1 MVILGLYNIW
11 VWYRESREN
20 GQENGNEYLGVLGFW
35 VQGLWFGL
43 RSRLY
48 MLQRFRTK
56 GLQMT
61 FEDQVPSCGGLRHQ
75 TQWSQSQWCVY
86 LTPPYR
92 QIRIHGLQ
100 GNVALKPRLVNQ
112 DRSLFVIIVLSA
124 GAVTLS
130 VQELKYD
137 SLKY

>member
-1 MVILGLYNIW
+1 
-11 VWYRESREN
+11 
-20 GQENGNEYLGVLGFW
+20 
-35 VQGLWFGL
+35 
-43 RSRLY
+43 
-48 MLQRFRTK
+48 
-56 GLQMT
+56 MT

-86 LTPPYR
+86 WIPPYR

-112 DRSLFVIIVLSA
+112 DPSLFVIIVLSA
-124 GAVTLS
+124 GALTLS

-137 SLKY
+137 SLKYHEVPKTHISMACDTQKHHAERLDIFV